1 MAKFTG
7 ALVMIGDTSFL
18 DNVLLVR
25 NNDPATATSF
35 LENRGLSSGVVIITG
50 TRVMINTTPA
60 IEVDA
65 AESAA
70 APALAA
76 VDRGV
81 AARSVPKK
89 KPPTKTGGGKGR
101 KGTKA

>member
-7 ALVMIGDTSFL
+7 VLVIIGDTSFL

-35 LENRGLSSGVVIITG
+35 LENRGLSSGIVVITG
-50 TRVMINTTPA
+50 SQVTINTTPA
-60 IEVDA
+60 IEVDSAEPA
-65 AESAA
+65 AGAA
-70 APALAA
+70 LVA

-81 AARSVPKK
+81 EARSIPKK
-89 KPPTKTGGGKGR
+89 SPAAKKRRSKGR